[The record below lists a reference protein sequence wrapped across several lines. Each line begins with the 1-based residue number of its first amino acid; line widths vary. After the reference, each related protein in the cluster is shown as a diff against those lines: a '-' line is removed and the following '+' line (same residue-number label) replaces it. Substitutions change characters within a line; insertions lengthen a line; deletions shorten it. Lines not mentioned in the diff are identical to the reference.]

1 MGASGS
7 LGEGLE
13 VYGLALLLVFTL
25 LPVLPRG
32 KQSPSA
38 RASCRHAF
46 PVLMDCV
53 PSNQELK

>member
-1 MGASGS
+1 MGGSGL

-13 VYGLALLLVFTL
+13 VYDLALLLVFTL

-32 KQSPSA
+32 KQLPSA
-38 RASCRHAF
+38 RATCCHAF
-46 PVLMDCV
+46 LVLMDCV